1 MFGVIRGEEMRFVK
15 VYEEIWLL
23 YMFFVIVCGSWS
35 EVYVVVVELEEEGV
49 KGIGECMLYL
59 CYGESDVL
67 VMV

>member
-1 MFGVIRGEEMRFVK
+1 MRIVK
-15 VYEEIWLL
+15 VFEEVWFL
-23 YMFFVIVCGSWS
+23 YILFVIVWGSCS
-35 EVYVVVVELEEEGV
+35 EVCVVVVELEEEGI

>member
-1 MFGVIRGEEMRFVK
+1 MRIVK
-15 VYEEIWLL
+15 VFEEVWFL
-23 YMFFVIVCGSWS
+23 YILFVIVWGSCS
-35 EVYVVVVELEEEGV
+35 EACVVVVELEEEGI